1 MGIDN
6 PHSAVGTTCFHCGER
21 VPGDCKLSV
30 GYNGKQ
36 HPVCCA
42 GCAAVF
48 QLIRSAGLE
57 RYYRFR
63 QELGRKVTGDMAAR
77 RLAWQ
82 VVDDRESLWGAA
94 TTDGR
99 RELLL
104 QVEGIRCA
112 ACAWLIRS
120 QLEASPGIH
129 AVQVDTATGFTRIT
143 WNPAV
148 SRLSTIA
155 MNLFDLGYV
164 PHLPIASAEEHGRR
178 HERRES
184 LKRLGVAGLG
194 MMQVMMYAVGL
205 YAGEAMGI
213 SPAARGFLSWVSL
226 LVTLPVLMYSGRV
239 FFSGAWRGL
248 KAGQPGMDV
257 PVALAISLA
266 FTASCINFF
275 RGHGEIWF
283 DSVVMFI
290 FFLTLGR
297 HIELSL
303 RHRSLQAGTALARL
317 MPEWAQRITA
327 CGDET
332 VPASDLAAGELVRV
346 APGETFPA
354 DGVIVNG
361 TTEVDEALLTGE
373 SQAVM
378 RGTGESVVAGSVNLS
393 QAVEVTVTASGN
405 ESTISALAR
414 LVLSAQTRRSSTA
427 GLPSWLVPAFILVVL
442 TLATATWFFWQ
453 QVQPG
458 QAFPAA
464 LAVLVASCP
473 CALSLALPAVYS
485 AASHRLMMEGILLTR
500 SDALHDLLRVDTVIF
515 DKTGTLTRGYPE
527 IRQVQTN
534 PLRRECTESVAR
546 EIAAALE
553 AHSIHPVARAF
564 RRGGDCVQASAVT
577 VYPAGGLEGMIAG
590 HRWCIGNARFIHE
603 RLGLETD
610 QGSHGEIWLADEHDW
625 CARFA
630 LADALRTGSKLTLQG
645 LAASGLDVRIVSGDA
660 EAVVAGVAQFLGVSR
675 WCAQQR
681 PDMKLQIIREMQTE
695 GRTVLMVGDGANDGP
710 VLAAADVSMTVQGA
724 TELANSTADFILT
737 AESLQLVLRAFV
749 VGRETSRLI
758 RQNLVWALFYN
769 AAVMPLA
776 MSGALKPWMAALGMS
791 ASSLLVVL
799 NAARLSRLSTRHKS
813 SGTATTIARQRRLAD
828 PGWVSET
835 P

>member
-1 MGIDN
+1 MAIDN
-6 PHSAVGTTCFHCGER
+6 LHGADGATCFHCGEC
-21 VPGDCKLSV
+21 VADDCHLSV
-30 GYNGKQ
+30 AYNGKQ

-48 QLIRSAGLE
+48 QLITRTGLD

-82 VVDDRESLWGAA
+82 AVDGRESLWGAA
-94 TTDGR
+94 AAAGR

-129 AVQVDTATGFTRIT
+129 AVQVDTATGFTRIN
-143 WNPAV
+143 WDPAV

-155 MNLFDLGYV
+155 MSLFDLGYA
-164 PHLPIASAEEHGRR
+164 PHLPIASAEELGRR
-178 HERRES
+178 HERRAS

-194 MMQVMMYAVGL
+194 MMQAMMYAVGL

-239 FFSGAWRGL
+239 FFTGAWRGL

-257 PVALAISLA
+257 PVALAIGLA
-266 FTASCINFF
+266 FIVSCINFF

-327 CGDET
+327 AGVET
-332 VPASDLAAGELVRV
+332 VPASDVVTGELVRV

-354 DGVIVNG
+354 DGVISSG

-378 RGTGESVVAGSVNLS
+378 RGAGESVVAGTVNLS
-393 QAVEVTVTASGN
+393 QAVEVKVTASGN

-427 GLPSWLVPAFILVVL
+427 GLPSWLVPAFILAVL
-442 TLATATWFFWQ
+442 TLATATWFFWH

-458 QAFPAA
+458 QAFAAA

-534 PLRRECTESVAR
+534 PLRPECTDSVAL

-564 RRGGDCVQASAVT
+564 RHGGSRVQASAVT
-577 VYPAGGLEGMIAG
+577 AYPAGGLEGMIDG

-603 RLGLETD
+603 RLGLEMD
-610 QGSHGEIWLADEHDW
+610 QSGHGGIWLADEHGW
-625 CARFA
+625 SARFA
-630 LADALRTGSKLTLQG
+630 LADALRAGSKVTLQG
-645 LAASGLDVRIVSGDA
+645 LSASGLDVRILSGDA
-660 EAVVAGVAQFLGVSR
+660 EAVVAGVAASLGVSR
-675 WCAQQR
+675 WYAQQR
-681 PDMKLQIIREMQTE
+681 ADMKLQFIRDLQTE
-695 GRTVLMVGDGANDGP
+695 GRTILMVGDGANDGP

-724 TELANSTADFILT
+724 TELANSSADFILT
-737 AESLQLVLRAFV
+737 AESLQLVMRAFDIS
-749 VGRETSRLI
+749 RHAARLI
-758 RQNLVWALFYN
+758 RQNLVWALVYN
-769 AAVMPLA
+769 AAVLPLA

-799 NAARLSRLSTRHKS
+799 NATRLSRLSKRRKL
-813 SGTATTIARQRRLAD
+813 TATTSTMEMQLQ
-828 PGWVSET
+828 
-835 P
+835 

>member
-1 MGIDN
+1 MEIDSL
-6 PHSAVGTTCFHCGER
+6 HSVDGTACFHCGER
-21 VPGDCKLSV
+21 VPDGCQLSV
-30 GYNGKQ
+30 AYNGKQ

-48 QLIRSAGLE
+48 QLITRIGLD

-63 QELGRKVTGDMAAR
+63 QALGRKVTGDMAAR
-77 RLAWQ
+77 RLAWRA
-82 VVDDRESLWGAA
+82 VDGREALWGAA
-94 TTDGR
+94 AADGS

-120 QLEASPGIH
+120 HLEASAGIH
-129 AVQVDTATGFTRIT
+129 AVQVDIATGFTRIS
-143 WNPAV
+143 WDPA
-148 SRLSTIA
+148 LSTLSSIA
-155 MNLFDLGYV
+155 MSLFDLGYV
-164 PHLPIASAEEHGRR
+164 PHLPVASAEEFGRR
-178 HERRES
+178 RERRES

-205 YAGEAMGI
+205 YAGGAMGI
-213 SPAARGFLSWVSL
+213 SPAARGFLGWVSL

-248 KAGQPGMDV
+248 KVGQLGMDV

-266 FTASCINFF
+266 FIVSCINFL
-275 RGHGEIWF
+275 RGHGEVWF

-317 MPEWAQRITA
+317 MPEWAQRISVS
-327 CGDET
+327 GDET
-332 VPASDLAAGELVRV
+332 IPATDLVSGELVRV

-354 DGVIVNG
+354 DGVIVSG
-361 TTEVDEALLTGE
+361 ATEVDEALLTGE
-373 SQAVM
+373 SQVVM
-378 RGTGESVVAGSVNLS
+378 RGAGDCVAAGTVNLS
-393 QAVEVTVTASGN
+393 QAVEVKVTASGN

-414 LVLSAQTRRSSTA
+414 LVLSAQTRCSRTA

-442 TLATATWFFWQ
+442 TLASATWVFWQ

-473 CALSLALPAVYS
+473 CALSLALPAVHA

-515 DKTGTLTRGYPE
+515 DKTGTLTRGFPE
-527 IRQVQTN
+527 IRQVQIN
-534 PLRRECTESVAR
+534 PLRREGMESVAL

-564 RRGGDCVQASAVT
+564 RRGGNRIQASAVT
-577 VYPAGGLEGMIAG
+577 AYPAGGLEGMIVG

-603 RLGLETD
+603 RLGLEMD
-610 QGSHGEIWLADEHDW
+610 QGSNGSIWLADEHGW
-625 CARFA
+625 SAQFV
-630 LADALRTGSKLTLQG
+630 LADALRAGSKLTLER
-645 LAASGLDVRIVSGDA
+645 LCASGLDVRILSGDA
-660 EAVVAGVAQFLGVSR
+660 PEAVAGVAELLGVSR

-681 PDMKLQIIREMQTE
+681 ADMKLQAIRNLQTA

-724 TELANSTADFILT
+724 TELANSSADFILT
-737 AESLQLVLRAFV
+737 AESLQLVMRAFDIS
-749 VGRETSRLI
+749 RHAARLI
-758 RQNLVWALFYN
+758 HQNLIWGLVYN

-799 NAARLSRLSTRHKS
+799 NATRLARLAKRRKS
-813 SGTATTIARQRRLAD
+813 FSNASIIELQ
-828 PGWVSET
+828 PQ
-835 P
+835 